1 MPRIAR
7 PPLPA
12 DFGRV
17 LAHQHGVFSR
27 SQATG
32 CGLSAGAVKAQ
43 IEARRWQR
51 LGPRVVVAHN
61 ARLDHAQVLWVAV
74 LRCGDG
80 AMLSHQTAA
89 YLHGLVSATPDVVHV
104 TIPAR
109 RRIEPP
115 PGVAL
120 HRTRSQPAAVG
131 GDFPPHT
138 SVAETV
144 LDIADQCSNAS
155 QVVALAT
162 RALQRRDLT
171 RASLSAAIEARS
183 RVRWRALL
191 EDLLSV
197 SQAGIESILEWR
209 FGRWVM
215 QAHGLPTPRRQDV
228 AGGGDYDRR
237 DGFFDQYGVVV
248 ELDGRLG
255 HVGEGAFRDMRRDNA
270 AVRRGEV
277 VLRYGWADIAGRP
290 CAAALELG
298 SVLKRRGWKGSLRR
312 CSARCRA
319 RSS

>member
-12 DFGRV
+12 DFRRV
-17 LAHQHGVFSR
+17 LARQHGVFSR
-27 SQATG
+27 TQAAS
-32 CGLSAGAVKAQ
+32 CGLSQGVVRAQ

-51 LGPRVVVAHN
+51 FGPHVVVAHN
-61 ARLDHAQVLWVAV
+61 ARLDRAQLLWVAV

-89 YLHGLVSATPDVVHV
+89 FLHGLVGGAPEVVHV

-109 RRIEPP
+109 RRIERP

-120 HRTRSQPAAVG
+120 HRTRSQPAVVG
-131 GDFPPHT
+131 GDLPPHT

-144 LDIADQCSNAS
+144 LDIADECSTAS
-155 QVVALAT
+155 PVVALVT

-171 RASLSAAIEARS
+171 RASLSAALEARS
-183 RVRWRALL
+183 RARWRALL

-197 SQAGIESILEWR
+197 GQAGIESVLEWR
-209 FGRWVM
+209 FDRWVVR
-215 QAHGLPTPRRQDV
+215 AHGLPTPRRQDV
-228 AGGGDYDRR
+228 ASGGDSDRR
-237 DGFFDQYGVVV
+237 DGFFDEYGVVV

-290 CAAALELG
+290 CAAALELE

-319 RSS
+319 R